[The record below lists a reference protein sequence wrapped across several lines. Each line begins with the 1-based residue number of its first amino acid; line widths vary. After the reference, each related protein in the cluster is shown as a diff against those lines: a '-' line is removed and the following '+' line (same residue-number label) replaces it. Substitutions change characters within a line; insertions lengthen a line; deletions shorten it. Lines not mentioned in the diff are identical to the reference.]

1 MEKITIDIPEDVA
14 FISNVPS
21 LNWSL
26 VVTKMLQLKLEE
38 LAKLKKITSES
49 KLTEKDV
56 DELTNKI
63 NESMSK
69 RY

>member
-1 MEKITIDIPEDVA
+1 MTKITIEIPEDIA
-14 FISNVPS
+14 FIKNVPP
-21 LNWSL
+21 LDWSL
-26 VVTKMLQLKLEE
+26 IATKMLQLKLEE
-38 LAKLKKITSES
+38 LTRLKKIISES

>member
-1 MEKITIDIPEDVA
+1 MTKITIEIPEDIA
-14 FISNVPS
+14 FIKNVSP
-21 LNWSL
+21 LDWSL
-26 VVTKMLQLKLEE
+26 IATKMLQLKLEE
-38 LAKLKKITSES
+38 LTRLKKIISES